1 MIWLH
6 PVALLGLASA
16 IVPILIH
23 ILVQRRAERF
33 PFPTL
38 RFIAPTRLAA
48 IRRHLLED
56 AALLAVRL
64 AMLAAAAVALAGPLL
79 VTAARHGVWD
89 RRIARAIVVG
99 QSVDGA
105 EGAAAREAAGVFRA
119 QRIDAAALTD
129 GIRRATA
136 WLDAASPARKELVVI
151 APFAIGSLTSADVAA
166 IPVSVGVRFERIGR
180 LPPTRAV
187 DGATMIASESG
198 IEGAHAVT
206 DRVIFDG
213 SRTSVVP
220 GSRQTARA
228 DTLVR
233 PHERAAWP
241 IEIRGP
247 REAQRALDAA
257 ADAVLSL
264 RVWLPP
270 PNHRIRFVAAAGLDR
285 SPEVADATSIRE
297 PWMAEAVARITKDD
311 DLRAAAS
318 KVETGL
324 RDARYDEAPW
334 TPLVTAADGYSL
346 AVAAGSPSQL
356 IVVSGADAL
365 DLVTPLLLRAIVNSA
380 AILPD
385 FQRSEIVPIPDVQ
398 LRDWSRPAPPIG
410 TPALNRL
417 DEDDRRWLWLAVL
430 ALLALETWMRR
441 TRSAASA
448 RHVEKAARVA

>member
-6 PVALLGLASA
+6 PVALIGLASA

-23 ILVQRRAERF
+23 ILVQRRAKHF

-56 AALLAVRL
+56 AALLAVRV

-79 VTAARHGVWD
+79 VTAARHRVWD

-99 QSVDGA
+99 QDVDGA
-105 EGAAAREAAGVFRA
+105 EAAAAREAAGVFRA
-119 QRIDAAALTD
+119 QRIDAALTD
-129 GIRRATA
+129 GIRRAAA
-136 WLDAASPARKELVVI
+136 WLDAAPPARKELVVI

-166 IPVSVGVRFERIGR
+166 VPVSVGVRFERIGR

-187 DGATMIASESG
+187 EGATMIGSESG

-213 SRTSVVP
+213 PRTSVVA
-220 GSRQTARA
+220 GSGQTARA

-233 PHERAAWP
+233 PHERAEWP

-285 SPEVADATSIRE
+285 SPDVADATAIHE
-297 PWMAEAVARITKDD
+297 PWMAEAVVRITKDD

-318 KVETGL
+318 RVETGL
-324 RDARYDEAPW
+324 RDARYGEAPW
-334 TPLVTAADGYSL
+334 TPLVTAADGHSL

-365 DLVTPLLLRAIVNSA
+365 DLVTPLLLRTIANSA
-380 AILPD
+380 AVLPD
-385 FQRSEIVPIPDVQ
+385 FQRSEIVPIPDAQ

-410 TPALNRL
+410 TPALNQL

-430 ALLALETWMRR
+430 ALLGVETWMRR
-441 TRSAASA
+441 ARSTASA
-448 RHVEKAARVA
+448 QHVEEAARVA